1 MSRMV
6 VLQWSWGAAGAA
18 RSVFRFGSLEHATQR
33 HDLAEPG
40 VTRAADARDRIER
53 RGLDLAV
60 VHEAVA
66 QVEHH
71 DFADDEA
78 AAGVAEFEALPE
90 AAFHRDGCNAKTR
103 HLDALARDRLKAK
116 LRDLADLRRM
126 LDR

>member
-1 MSRMV
+1 MV
-6 VLQWSWGAAGAA
+6 VLQWSCGARGAA
-18 RSVFRFGSLEHATQR
+18 RSVFRFGSLEHAAQR

-40 VTRAADARDRIER
+40 VARPADARDRIER
-53 RGLDLAV
+53 RSFDLAV

-66 QVEHH
+66 EVEHH
-71 DFADDEA
+71 DLAHDET

-90 AAFHRDGCNAKTR
+90 AAFHRDGCYAEPR